1 MAFSLACEVD
11 HAALLPSFLM
21 LKSFRVCSTLC
32 DPYLNLFR
40 GIIPPLNG
48 TIDLSPILAFVALDV
63 STFFLAYLYSY
74 GLPVSQQVIHLGMCV
89 HQLQV

>member
-1 MAFSLACEVD
+1 MQVVHMCTAMQQQLIHHVTD
-11 HAALLPSFLM
+11 TLFL
-21 LKSFRVCSTLC
+21 VCSTLC

-63 STFFLAYLYSY
+63 GLLLLPAHDAHMQLACRRT
-74 GLPVSQQVIHLGMCV
+74 PAHVE
-89 HQLQV
+89 

>member
-1 MAFSLACEVD
+1 MCKAMQQQFIPHVTDTLFIV
-11 HAALLPSFLM
+11 
-21 LKSFRVCSTLC
+21 RSTLC

-63 STFFLAYLYSY
+63 
-74 GLPVSQQVIHLGMCV
+74 GLSSVACS
-89 HQLQV
+89 